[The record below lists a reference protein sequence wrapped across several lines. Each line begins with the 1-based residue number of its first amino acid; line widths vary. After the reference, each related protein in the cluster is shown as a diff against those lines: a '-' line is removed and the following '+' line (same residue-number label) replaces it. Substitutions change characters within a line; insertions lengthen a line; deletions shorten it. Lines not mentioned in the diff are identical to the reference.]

1 MSHLSPITAPSI
13 PEPNATPL
21 SLQQAVLAIKQNIEI
36 TQGTRAPHV
45 TVNPQTAAEKDIN
58 EAIYRVMNP

>member
-1 MSHLSPITAPSI
+1 MSHLSPISAPSI

-36 TQGTRAPHV
+36 TQGTRAPQLAI
-45 TVNPQTAAEKDIN
+45 NPQTAAEQGIN